1 MGAGH
6 MSMGKTV
13 MDLVGLR
20 GGPLRLPMEDLTDEE
35 KQELK
40 EALEEMGVI

>member
-1 MGAGH
+1 MYMGI
-6 MSMGKTV
+6 GKAA

-20 GGPLRLPMEDLTDEE
+20 GGPLRLPMEDLADEE

-40 EALEEMGVI
+40 RVLKEMGVL